1 MATAEADT
9 GGSEGDLP
17 PLQDAS
23 EAGSQVD
30 ELVFKDATNVDDE
43 DAIADAIAPRPPDLP
58 PPEVIQQLLDMAEL
72 LDNNPELKARFEA
85 AQANMGLGSD
95 EDAQMTADA
104 EAKLAEAKKSWR
116 KWNSKKRRERKDWK
130 KRVGISKRVEAE
142 RTN

>member
-1 MATAEADT
+1 M
-9 GGSEGDLP
+9 
-17 PLQDAS
+17 
-23 EAGSQVD
+23 
-30 ELVFKDATNVDDE
+30 
-43 DAIADAIAPRPPDLP
+43 P
-58 PPEVIQQLLDMAEL
+58 PPEVIQQL
-72 LDNNPELKARFEA
+72 LDNNPELKARFEI